1 MFKIDTK
8 ADFSLIRV
16 SPEETTA
23 KMAEDLRK
31 TLLKSAKTSPFD
43 VILVLEDPQQ
53 APSPD
58 FLKETASI
66 QAHYLAGNHSFYL
79 TPIPPKWKQE
89 ISEMNGLNTTPTIEE
104 AIDMVM
110 MENME
115 RDLLGME
122 DDPE

>member
-53 APSPD
+53 APSSD

-66 QAHYLAGNHSFYL
+66 QARYLAENHSFYL
-79 TPIPPKWKQE
+79 TPVPPKWKQE
-89 ISEMNGLNTTPTIEE
+89 ISEMNGLNTTPTLEE